1 MKILALSDGSKW
13 GHKAAMHA
21 MSLAKKDSAG
31 EVEVVLFSVL
41 DKDEIRSSAFYMC
54 SNSGMCYAIS
64 DHEKKMYED
73 QKASI
78 TADFEDIA
86 RQMCCEGVKCSSKT
100 VDGNRLLETE
110 KELKSGNY
118 SLILMGAYGKRSNHS
133 VGSFYADLA
142 KITAVPILLI
152 N

>member
-21 MSLAKKDSAG
+21 LSLAKKDSAG
-31 EVEVVLFSVL
+31 AVEVVLFSVL

-54 SNSGMCYAIS
+54 SNSGLCYAIAE
-64 DHEKKMYED
+64 HEKKMYED
-73 QKASI
+73 QKATI

-86 RQMCCEGVKCSSKT
+86 RQMSCEGVKCTAKI
-100 VDGNRLLETE
+100 VDGNRLTETAD
-110 KELKSGNY
+110 ELNSGNY
-118 SLILMGAYGKRSNHS
+118 SLILMGAFGKHSNHS
-133 VGSFYADLA
+133 VGSFYTEIA
-142 KITAVPILLI
+142 KVTDVPILLI

>member
-21 MSLAKKDSAG
+21 LTLAKKDGSG
-31 EVEVVLFSVL
+31 DIEVVLFSVL

-54 SNSGMCYAIS
+54 SNSGMCSVIGE
-64 DHEKKMYED
+64 HEKKMYED

-86 RQMCCEGVKCSSKT
+86 QHMCCENVKCTSKI
-100 VDGNRLLETE
+100 VDGNRLKETAN
-110 KELKSGNY
+110 ELKSGEY
-118 SLILMGAYGKRSNHS
+118 SFVLMGAYGKRSNHS
-133 VGSFYADLA
+133 VGSFYTELA
-142 KITAVPILLI
+142 KVTSVPILLV